1 MNKFL
6 KLGVMALACTFVF
19 SGCRIKYETGSGET
33 DGTVGESAV
42 ESSDKA
48 GGEILHVKYANESY
62 TPYLEI
68 CKTEFE
74 KKNQESAS
82 YLTVFLQKITLLIL
96 ITTVQ
101 RKMFRT
107 YIL

>member
-1 MNKFL
+1 MHF
-6 KLGVMALACTFVF
+6 CF

-48 GGEILHVKYANESY
+48 GGEILHVRYANESY

-74 KKNQESAS
+74 KKNQGVSVVLDCVSSE
-82 YLTVFLQKITLLIL
+82 ITLLIL

>member
-33 DGTVGESAV
+33 DETIGESAV

-48 GGEILHVKYANESY
+48 GGEILHV
-62 TPYLEI
+62 
-68 CKTEFE
+68 
-74 KKNQESAS
+74 
-82 YLTVFLQKITLLIL
+82 
-96 ITTVQ
+96 
-101 RKMFRT
+101 R
-107 YIL
+107 